1 VSITLRRTVL
11 LVAVAN
17 LSYFAIEFGVAKW
30 IGSVALFADSIDFLE
45 DASVNFLIFFG
56 LGLAAL
62 WRARLGLGMALLLLV
77 PAAATLWS
85 AWLKFWEPVAPQA
98 LPLVVTALGALL
110 INTVCAILLARHR
123 RDAGSLTRAAYLSAR
138 NDAIANVAIIAAGLV
153 TANLWHSA
161 WPDLIVGLAI
171 AGLNSDAAFEVWAEA
186 KKEYSAG

>member
-1 VSITLRRTVL
+1 VL
-11 LVAVAN
+11 LVALAN
-17 LSYFAIEFGVAKW
+17 LIYFAIEFGVAKW

-45 DASVNFLIFFG
+45 DASVNLLIFFG
-56 LGLAAL
+56 LGLTAL
-62 WRARLGLGMALLLLV
+62 WRARLGMGMALFLLV